1 MVSPHGNVTVEI
13 VLARQVK
20 QICIEFGG
28 HLLAGTRFPST
39 SMRIVSQ
46 NLLDIQNP
54 LVSCSDLGLNGAKVG
69 ANPVDDL

>member
-1 MVSPHGNVTVEI
+1 MVSPHSNVTMEI
-13 VLARQVK
+13 VLARQLK

-28 HLLAGTRFPST
+28 YLLAGTRFPST
-39 SMRIVSQ
+39 SMWTVSQ

-54 LVSCSDLGLNGAKVG
+54 LVSCADLGLNRTKVG